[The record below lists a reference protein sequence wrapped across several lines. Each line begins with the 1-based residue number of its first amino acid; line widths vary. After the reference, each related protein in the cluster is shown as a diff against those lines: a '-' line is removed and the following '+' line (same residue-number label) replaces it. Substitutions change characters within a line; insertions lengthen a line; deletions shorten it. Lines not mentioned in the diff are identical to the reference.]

1 MFFFFSSYYLSQKK
15 TLEVNP
21 RHPLIKE
28 LLRRVDADKE
38 DAQALS
44 MANLMFE
51 TATLRSGYMIT
62 DTSAF
67 AQRVESLLRQNL
79 GIDESAAVEEDED
92 DFVDDSTPEAGGE
105 NAEEIVADDV
115 HEEL

>member
-1 MFFFFSSYYLSQKK
+1 MLILFSSYYLSQKK

-38 DAQALS
+38 DGQALS

-51 TATLRSGYMIT
+51 TATLRSGYMLT

-92 DFVDDSTPEAGGE
+92 DFGDDSTPDAVGD
-105 NAEEIVADDV
+105 AEEIVADDV